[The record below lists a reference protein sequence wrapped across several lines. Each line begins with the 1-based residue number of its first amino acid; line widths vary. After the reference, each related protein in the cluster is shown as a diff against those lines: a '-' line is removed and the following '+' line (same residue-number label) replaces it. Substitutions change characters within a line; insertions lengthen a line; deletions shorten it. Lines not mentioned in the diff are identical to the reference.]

1 MRKALAAACL
11 LWPACSPAQAVLTE
25 DYARVTALVNYMSTF
40 VGETLLACAAINV
53 LTEKQAEARFA
64 AYRERNAALFGRAER
79 WSEDAERRLDEGGE
93 GRDARRRAED
103 AALTAMAAAS
113 SRAYGELRA
122 ARDPAAFCAARLA
135 AIQDGGFDASRN
147 AELAKLLAR

>member
-1 MRKALAAACL
+1 
-11 LWPACSPAQAVLTE
+11 
-25 DYARVTALVNYMSTF
+25 MSTL

-53 LTEKQAEARFA
+53 LTEEMAKE
-64 AYRERNAALFGRAER
+64 
-79 WSEDAERRLDEGGE
+79 
-93 GRDARRRAED
+93 
-103 AALTAMAAAS
+103 AMAAAS
-113 SRAYGELRA
+113 SRANGELRA